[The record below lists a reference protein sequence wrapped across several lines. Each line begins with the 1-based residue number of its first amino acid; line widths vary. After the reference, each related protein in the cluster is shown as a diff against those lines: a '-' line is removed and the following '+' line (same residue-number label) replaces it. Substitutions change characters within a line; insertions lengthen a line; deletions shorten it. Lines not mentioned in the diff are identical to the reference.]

1 MKGETIFEFHNI
13 LSLNA
18 NFQNHK
24 FPFRTKKKEE
34 AKNGNGSPCA
44 ESLSIYMR
52 TLWDNLFLS
61 AKSK

>member
-1 MKGETIFEFHNI
+1 MQIFKIIN
-13 LSLNA
+13 SRKA
-18 NFQNHK
+18 
-24 FPFRTKKKEE
+24 KKKEE
-34 AKNGNGSPCA
+34 KKKIGSPCA

>member
-1 MKGETIFEFHNI
+1 MNEYEKKNYSVYNI

-18 NFQNHK
+18 NFQIHK
-24 FPFRTKKKEE
+24 FPQNKKE
-34 AKNGNGSPCA
+34 KKSSTCA